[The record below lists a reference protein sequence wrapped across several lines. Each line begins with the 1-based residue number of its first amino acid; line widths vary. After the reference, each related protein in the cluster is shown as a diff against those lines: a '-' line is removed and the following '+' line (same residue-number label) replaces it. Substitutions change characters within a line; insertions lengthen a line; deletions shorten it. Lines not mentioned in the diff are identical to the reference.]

1 MNEEYI
7 FKKLSEMY
15 GVSEELIEMID
26 PIFGDDLG
34 SSRDR
39 VHYGYYCEFPEL
51 CELSEDVKDEIFK
64 EEANLKIPFGETEY
78 FSLSTFSEDYNNQV
92 EKDCKNI
99 SLTDKINQ
107 IINSYQKKELD
118 EIKVHTTYK
127 IKYITEYVRNWLN
140 VAINYTNKI
149 EFIDAMCNAGIYK
162 KGESST
168 SLNVI
173 LLFKNCA
180 INHKNKTF
188 KVILNDYNQ
197 KRIDIYKK
205 IIDELYLPNNLYIEF
220 NCQDV
225 VEFLNITRKKYKS
238 YNSAMTLLYV
248 DPYNF
253 GIQDLLSTITKFV
266 DEVYC
271 ELIYNFFSSDI
282 KRNCLNE
289 SAVNKQKKMIREIQ
303 GFIPCYSPEQY
314 EPIEVLYQWQN
325 SIKKTKNI
333 KYSFAYQFRNT
344 KNVEQYYIVYFTP
357 NIKGIEKLKDTIWSV
372 FEGDSS
378 FYFKRRL
385 EDHTLINLF
394 GNTEIDDRIA
404 QESERTI
411 KLLQQYNGH
420 NDFTYEYLEKIVLEK
435 TLLKESQIIK
445 NILKPLI
452 EKKILVKR
460 NKVKTNN
467 FKQDTYGW
475 SEYDESKKKNITL

>member
-197 KRIDIYKK
+197 K
-205 IIDELYLPNNLYIEF
+205 
-220 NCQDV
+220 
-225 VEFLNITRKKYKS
+225 
-238 YNSAMTLLYV
+238 
-248 DPYNF
+248 
-253 GIQDLLSTITKFV
+253 
-266 DEVYC
+266 
-271 ELIYNFFSSDI
+271 
-282 KRNCLNE
+282 
-289 SAVNKQKKMIREIQ
+289 
-303 GFIPCYSPEQY
+303 
-314 EPIEVLYQWQN
+314 
-325 SIKKTKNI
+325 KN
-333 KYSFAYQFRNT
+333 
-344 KNVEQYYIVYFTP
+344 
-357 NIKGIEKLKDTIWSV
+357 
-372 FEGDSS
+372 
-378 FYFKRRL
+378 
-385 EDHTLINLF
+385 
-394 GNTEIDDRIA
+394 
-404 QESERTI
+404 
-411 KLLQQYNGH
+411 
-420 NDFTYEYLEKIVLEK
+420 
-435 TLLKESQIIK
+435 
-445 NILKPLI
+445 
-452 EKKILVKR
+452 
-460 NKVKTNN
+460 
-467 FKQDTYGW
+467 
-475 SEYDESKKKNITL
+475 